1 MTKSNY
7 LLKLTAIVLLATSQ
21 YSFADEACTLAAKAT
36 TDEAK
41 RYIQCL
47 DSQID
52 KAKQAQGSWIQK
64 RKYELTKSQ
73 ESTGNTQVLPLF
85 MRSIKN
91 NEKYLESACQWRYLI
106 KLPNATTAAI
116 SYKLCEI
123 ELINQFTESLKHP
136 F

>member
-1 MTKSNY
+1 MTKSNW

-21 YSFADEACTLAAKAT
+21 FSFADEACTLTAKAT

-47 DSQID
+47 DAQID
-52 KAKQAQGSWIQK
+52 KAKQVQGSWILK
-64 RKYELTKSQ
+64 RKFELIRSE

-106 KLPNATTAAI
+106 KLPNTTTAAI
-116 SYKLCEI
+116 RYKICEI
-123 ELINQFTESLKHP
+123 ELINQFTEALKKP

>member
-1 MTKSNY
+1 MTKSNR
-7 LLKLTAIVLLATSQ
+7 LLKLTATVLLIVSQ
-21 YSFADEACTLAAKAT
+21 HSFADETCTLAAKAT

-47 DSQID
+47 DTQIN
-52 KAKQAQGSWIQK
+52 KAKLVQGSWIQK
-64 RKYELTKSQ
+64 RKYELTTSQ

-85 MRSIKN
+85 MRSISN

-106 KLPNATTAAI
+106 KLPNATAAAI

-123 ELINQFTESLKHP
+123 KLINQFTESLKQP

>member
-1 MTKSNY
+1 M
-7 LLKLTAIVLLATSQ
+7 KLSGIFNA
-21 YSFADEACTLAAKAT
+21 
-36 TDEAK
+36 
-41 RYIQCL
+41 L
-47 DSQID
+47 DTQID
-52 KAKQAQGSWIQK
+52 KAKQVQGSWIQK

-85 MRSIKN
+85 MRSITN
-91 NEKYLESACQWRYLI
+91 SEKYLESACQWRYLI

>member
-1 MTKSNY
+1 MTKSNW

-21 YSFADEACTLAAKAT
+21 YSFADEACTLTDKAS

-47 DSQID
+47 DAQID
-52 KAKQAQGSWIQK
+52 KAKQVQGSWIQK

-85 MRSIKN
+85 MRSITN
-91 NEKYLESACQWRYLI
+91 SEKYLESACQWRYLI